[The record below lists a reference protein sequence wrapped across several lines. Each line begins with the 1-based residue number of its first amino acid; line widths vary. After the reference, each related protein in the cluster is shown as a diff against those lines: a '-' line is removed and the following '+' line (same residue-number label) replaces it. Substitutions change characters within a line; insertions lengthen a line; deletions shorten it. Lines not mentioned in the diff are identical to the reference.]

1 MTAMHPS
8 DLRTVPEDIARRIV
22 LPEGHGDEAALFEAY
37 RWLRENQPLGLAD
50 VDGYDPLRLVST
62 YADVMEIER
71 QPELFPSAGG
81 ETKGSNNPIL
91 RSQADD
97 EFTRRLTGGT
107 PWHFPAVVNLDP
119 PEHTEVRGIVADWFR
134 PLQLKKWEEP
144 VRELARE
151 AIGKRLASG
160 VNELDFVHDFALQ
173 YPLHVIMTI
182 FGVPEADEPRMLAL
196 TQDFAGAPDP
206 DLRRSD
212 VDALSPEAAAQQLA
226 ATLADFRAYFA
237 AMVEDRRARPRDDL
251 ATVIAQA
258 RREDGE
264 YYSEAYSFG
273 WFVVI
278 STAGHDTT
286 SSTMSAIM
294 EQLAL
299 HPDVLAAVKADPS
312 LIPNLV
318 NEGLRWCSPVKHFMR
333 QAARDTTVGGR
344 TVRQGE
350 RLMLLYQ
357 SANRD
362 AGVFDDP
369 DTFRIDRRP
378 NRHIAFGYGP
388 HMCLGMHLAKQELR
402 IMLEELLPRLES
414 VEVTGERRII
424 RTNFLGGLRN
434 LPVRLTIN

>member
-1 MTAMHPS
+1 M
-8 DLRTVPEDIARRIV
+8 RTVPDDIARRIV
-22 LPEGHGDEAALFEAY
+22 LPEGHGDESALFEAY
-37 RWLRENQPLGLAD
+37 RWLRRNQPLGLAQ

-71 QPELFPSAGG
+71 QPALFPSAGV
-81 ETKGSNNPIL
+81 ENKYEHSPIL
-91 RSQADD
+91 RSQAEDD
-97 EFTRRLTGGT
+97 FTKEITGGRV
-107 PWHFPAVVNLDP
+107 WHLPVVVNLDP
-119 PEHTEVRGIVADWFR
+119 PEHTQVRGVAADWFR

-144 VRELARE
+144 IRELARE
-151 AIGKRLASG
+151 AIGRRLTGG
-160 VNELDFVHDFALQ
+160 VNELDFVQDFALR

-182 FGVPEADEPRMLAL
+182 FGVPEADEPLMLAL

-206 DLRRSD
+206 ELRRSD
-212 VDALSPEAAAQQLA
+212 VDALSPQATARQLS
-226 ATLADFRAYFA
+226 ATLDDFRAYFA

-264 YYSEAYSFG
+264 YYPDAYTIG
-273 WFVVI
+273 WFLAI

-286 SSTMSAIM
+286 SSTMSTIM

-312 LIPNLV
+312 LIPGLV
-318 NEGLRWCSPVKHFMR
+318 NEGLRWCSPVKHFVR
-333 QAARDTTVGGR
+333 QAAQDTTVGGR
-344 TVRQGE
+344 TVGKGE

-362 AGVFDDP
+362 VDAFDDP
-369 DTFRIDRRP
+369 DTFRIERRP

-388 HMCLGMHLAKQELR
+388 HQCLGMHLARQELR

-414 VEVTGERRII
+414 VQVVGERRIV

-434 LPVRLTIN
+434 LPVRLTLN